1 MEGSSDVRDPDELW
15 KRMREQQAAN
25 NADAYYLL
33 APRARE
39 LVETY
44 VEHYGLCFELAA
56 AYGAQARDQ
65 GMCRPGRQVAA
76 IRSHHYYSLASD
88 IAANSAGDVRI
99 VPKGWESQGNGL
111 VDRQTAQIR
120 ALREAA
126 AVLLQLDWVDDAW
139 KWQWVSQSLA
149 PVAQA
154 ARTYDQAHLSLGEA
168 YSKLGDLDRAEAT
181 WRAAQRLPNAA
192 PELQACLL
200 SLRLARA
207 NRAAGTNNWPEVI
220 RILDGQ
226 CDLTPKELV
235 VLGDAFQHTG
245 QPDRARGTWE
255 AALRGDPNE
264 RAAQERLGRQQQ
276 AA

>member
-1 MEGSSDVRDPDELW
+1 MEGISDTRDPDELW
-15 KRMREQQAAN
+15 KRMKELQAAN
-25 NADAYYLL
+25 NIDAYYLL
-33 APRARE
+33 APRAQE
-39 LVETY
+39 LIETY
-44 VEHYGLCFELAA
+44 VEHYGLCFELAS

-65 GMCRPGRQVAA
+65 ATCRPGRLVAA

-88 IAANSAGDVRI
+88 IALSSLEDVRI
-99 VPKGWESQGNGL
+99 LPKGWQSQDCGV
-111 VDRQTAQIR
+111 VDRQTAQLR

-149 PVAQA
+149 PVVQA
-154 ARTYDQAHLSLGEA
+154 AKTYDEAHLNLGQA
-168 YSKLGDLDRAEAT
+168 YSKLGELDRAEVT
-181 WRAAQRLPNAA
+181 WREAQRLPNAA
-192 PELQACLL
+192 PELQGCLL

-207 NRAAGTNNWPEVI
+207 NRAAGANNWSEVI

-235 VLGDAFQHTG
+235 VLGDAFQNTG
-245 QPDRARGTWE
+245 QPDRARGTWQ

-264 RAAQERLGRQQQ
+264 KAAQERLSQHQQ